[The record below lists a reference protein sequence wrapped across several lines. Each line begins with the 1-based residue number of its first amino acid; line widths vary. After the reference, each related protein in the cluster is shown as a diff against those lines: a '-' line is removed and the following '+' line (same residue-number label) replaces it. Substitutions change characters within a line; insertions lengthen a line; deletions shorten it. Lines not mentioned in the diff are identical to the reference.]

1 MHTYIIA
8 EIGQNHNGSLELARE
23 LIDMS
28 AMKIHHLGNELPG
41 VDAVKFTKRDLSEEM
56 SVAMAE
62 SKYQNANSYGK
73 TYMEHRKALEFNDK
87 EHGVLFDYAIA
98 KGLQFVE
105 TICSIGAM
113 SVLEY
118 VKPAYVKIASRDLD
132 NLPLVRAL
140 AETKIPLILSTGMA
154 NIYEIQRAIGTAARF
169 HDDITVLHCVSEYPA
184 PYEKLNLGSITYLK
198 EELPGFKIGYS
209 DHTSGVLAPSLG
221 VAMGAEMI
229 EKHITVDRQLKGTD
243 HGASMDMEGLRRVV
257 RDIRNTETATT
268 PAEYGHE
275 HIETHTR
282 LRRSIAA
289 RRAMKTG
296 EYITEEDITLLSP
309 GSGVKW
315 HDRQN
320 LLGRRLIMDVDAH
333 EIIYPAMVE
342 GRA

>member
-23 LIDMS
+23 LIDTS

-41 VDAVKFTKRDLSEEM
+41 VDAVKFTKRDLTEEM
-56 SVAMAE
+56 SVAMAA
-62 SKYQNANSYGK
+62 SKYQNPDSFGA
-73 TYMEHRKALEFNDK
+73 TYMQHRQALEFNDK
-87 EHGVLFDYAIA
+87 EHGVLYDYATA
-98 KGLQFVE
+98 KGLEFVE

-132 NLPLVRAL
+132 NLPLVEAL
-140 AETKIPLILSTGMA
+140 AATKIPLILSTGMA
-154 NIYEIQRAIGTAARF
+154 TIYEIYRAVTAAAEF
-169 HDDITVLHCVSEYPA
+169 HDNITILHCVSEYPA
-184 PYEKLNLGSITYLK
+184 PYEKINLGSIAFLK
-198 EELPGFKIGYS
+198 EKLPGYTIGYS
-209 DHTSGVLAPSLG
+209 DHTSGVLAPAIA

-229 EKHITVDRQLKGTD
+229 EKHITVDHQLKGTD
-243 HGASMDMEGLRRVV
+243 HPASMDMEGLRRVV
-257 RDIRNTETATT
+257 RDIRNTETATK
-268 PAEYGHE
+268 PEVFGHE

-289 RRAMKTG
+289 RRPLKKDNL
-296 EYITEEDITLLSP
+296 ITEDDVMLLSP

-320 LLGRRLIMDVDAH
+320 IVGRRLNMDVETH

-342 GRA
+342 GGA